1 MNKKI
6 LAVLV
11 IAVLAAGGYYYY
23 SKNIQTAKVEGA
35 KGLPM
40 QINKAAKE
48 IVMPAEVNGKY
59 FTEPTRHGVV
69 FVTGSNGE
77 KSVLRGLSNEKEFHD
92 ALLSIGAKAGNNLT
106 GEDMKA
112 GPTNGKSVQG
122 DKLNVFVK
130 WEGSNG
136 EIPFD
141 KIIKATEERPMD
153 IRFGGNLPA
162 ANKAN
167 TGCVLCLDSCSVGIT
182 SDASYPTGT
191 TQNKV
196 VQFYGDKDVLP
207 KDGTRVSVI
216 FRLAE

>member
-1 MNKKI
+1 MNRKVLAA
-6 LAVLV
+6 LAVV
-11 IAVLAAGGYYYY
+11 VLAAGGYVYVNTT
-23 SKNIQTAKVEGA
+23 KVEKVEGE
-35 KGLPM
+35 KGLSM

-69 FVTGSNGE
+69 FVSGSNGQ

-92 ALLSIGAKAGNNLT
+92 ALLAIGAKAGNNVT
-106 GEDMKA
+106 MEDMKA
-112 GPTNGKSVQG
+112 GPKNGKSVQG

-141 KIIKATEERPMD
+141 KIIKATENRPMD

-162 ANKAN
+162 AKKAN
-167 TGCVLCLDSCSVGIT
+167 TGCVLCLDSCAVGIT
-182 SDASYPTGT
+182 SDAAYPTGT

-207 KDGTRVSVI
+207 KDGARVSVI